1 MSGCNACP
9 RRCGVDRTTAVG
21 ACGVGAAFRVARMA
35 LHAWEEPCIS
45 GKSGSGAIFFSGC
58 PLKCVFCQN
67 MEISRGCKGVDL
79 TEDQLIAG
87 MQRLI
92 DAGAQNINLVSPTQ
106 YAPAL
111 ARLLRRWK
119 PPVPVVY
126 NTGGYERLETLR
138 QLEGLIDIYLPD
150 FKYMSPV
157 LSKKYSHAP
166 DYAEV
171 AKAAIAEMVR
181 QTGKAVFVNGDED
194 NLILSGTIVRH
205 LTLPG
210 CMADSMQI
218 LKYLH
223 ETYGDMIYIS
233 IMNQFTPLSNL
244 EKYPELNR
252 RITDEEYETLVD
264 YAIEIGIE
272 NGFIQE
278 GNTAEE
284 SFIPAF
290 DCEGV

>member
-67 MEISRGCKGVDL
+67 TEISRGCKGVDL

-92 DAGAQNINLVSPTQ
+92 DSGAQNINLVSPTQ

-150 FKYMSPV
+150 FSTLARLRRRLTALRRTMWSGWARRCWKCAARCRTGGTGIKCCPV
-157 LSKKYSHAP
+157 
-166 DYAEV
+166 
-171 AKAAIAEMVR
+171 
-181 QTGKAVFVNGDED
+181 
-194 NLILSGTIVRH
+194 
-205 LTLPG
+205 
-210 CMADSMQI
+210 
-218 LKYLH
+218 
-223 ETYGDMIYIS
+223 
-233 IMNQFTPLSNL
+233 
-244 EKYPELNR
+244 
-252 RITDEEYETLVD
+252 
-264 YAIEIGIE
+264 
-272 NGFIQE
+272 
-278 GNTAEE
+278 
-284 SFIPAF
+284 
-290 DCEGV
+290 

>member
-126 NTGGYERLETLR
+126 NTGGYERVETLR
-138 QLEGLIDIYLPD
+138 QLVLYALSDFLIMIFSPD
-150 FKYMSPV
+150 
-157 LSKKYSHAP
+157 
-166 DYAEV
+166 
-171 AKAAIAEMVR
+171 
-181 QTGKAVFVNGDED
+181 
-194 NLILSGTIVRH
+194 
-205 LTLPG
+205 
-210 CMADSMQI
+210 
-218 LKYLH
+218 
-223 ETYGDMIYIS
+223 
-233 IMNQFTPLSNL
+233 
-244 EKYPELNR
+244 
-252 RITDEEYETLVD
+252 
-264 YAIEIGIE
+264 
-272 NGFIQE
+272 
-278 GNTAEE
+278 
-284 SFIPAF
+284 
-290 DCEGV
+290 

>member
-150 FKYMSPV
+150 FKYTRPA
-157 LSKKYSHAP
+157 KAATYSAAP
-166 DYAEV
+166 DYVERVGPALL
-171 AKAAIAEMVR
+171 EMRR
-181 QTGKAVFVNGDED
+181 QVQDRWDGDKM
-194 NLILSGTIVRH
+194 LSGMIVRH
-205 LTLPG
+205 LILPG
-210 CMADSMQI
+210 NTNSAIEALNWLHSHLPGTYVSLMAQ
-218 LKYLH
+218 Y
-223 ETYGDMIYIS
+223 
-233 IMNQFTPLSNL
+233 TPMPGL
-244 EKYPELNR
+244 ERYPELTRTITR
-252 RITDEEYETLVD
+252 REYDKVVD
-264 YAIEIGIE
+264 HALALGIDRV
-272 NGFIQE
+272 FLQE
-278 GNTAEE
+278 RSAVGKD
-284 SFIPAF
+284 FIPAF
-290 DCEGV
+290 DFTGIV